1 MKIATLTFHG
11 SHNYG
16 SVLQAYALSKQLE
29 LMGNEVEI
37 LNLRPQS
44 QKNMYSLNKKSS
56 SIVYKI
62 FVAFY
67 NEDHK
72 KWEVQEPVKA
82 VAKKTTAKKTTR
94 KSTAKKTTVRKTAK
108 KA

>member
-1 MKIATLTFHG
+1 M
-11 SHNYG
+11 
-16 SVLQAYALSKQLE
+16 SVDKEGKPTS
-29 LMGNEVEI
+29 
-37 LNLRPQS
+37 
-44 QKNMYSLNKKSS
+44 
-56 SIVYKI
+56 

-67 NEDHK
+67 NEDDK